1 MPRWEGDRSSVGAV
15 ALGRTADGLT
25 FSRLVI
31 AIVLVPVLGAHH
43 SAAAAVLVGAA
54 WLTDFFD
61 GRAARAADGLT
72 RLGAFDL
79 WVDTLVG
86 AGLLLGFVAW
96 GWLPALVGVSL
107 VVVLFAAFAFTR
119 NEALSFLL
127 QAIGYAMLLWRAWR
141 DGPLGALVWMVG
153 IIAFLAIVNR
163 RVFLGKAVPTF
174 LKGMAAVFRGRPPAR

>member
-1 MPRWEGDRSSVGAV
+1 MPPGGSDRSAAAAV

-25 FSRLVI
+25 FSRLLI
-31 AIVLVPVLGAHH
+31 AIVLVPVLAAHH
-43 SAAAAVLVGAA
+43 PGAAAFLVGAG

-61 GRAARAADGLT
+61 GRAARAAEGHT

-96 GWLPALVGVSL
+96 GWLPAVVGIAL

-127 QAIGYAMLLWRAWR
+127 QAIGYAMLLWRTWQ
-141 DGPLGALVWMVG
+141 DGARGALVWMVG
-153 IIAFLAIVNR
+153 IIAFLAFVNR
-163 RVFLGKAVPTF
+163 QQFLGKAVPTF
-174 LKGMAAVFRGRPPAR
+174 LNGMAAVFRGRPPAR

>member
-1 MPRWEGDRSSVGAV
+1 MTGEGERSVAAAV

-25 FSRLVI
+25 FARLVI
-31 AIVLVPVLGAHH
+31 AVLLVPVLGAQH
-43 SAAAAVLVGAA
+43 SAAAAVMVGAA

-61 GRAARAADGLT
+61 GRAARAAMGQT

-96 GWLPALVGVSL
+96 GWVPALVGVSL
-107 VVVLFAAFAFTR
+107 VVVLFTAFAFTR

-127 QAIGYAMLLWRAWR
+127 QAIGYGLLLWRTWQ
-141 DGPLGALVWMVG
+141 DGAYGALAWLLGLIV
-153 IIAFLAIVNR
+153 FLAVVNR
-163 RVFLGKAVPTF
+163 RQFLGNAVPTF
-174 LKGMAAVFRGRPPAR
+174 LKGMAAVFWGKPPRR

>member
-1 MPRWEGDRSSVGAV
+1 MQPGGGERSAAGAV

-43 SAAAAVLVGAA
+43 SPAAAVLVGAG

-61 GRAARAADGLT
+61 GRAARAAEGHT

-96 GWLPALVGVSL
+96 GWVPALVGMSL
-107 VVVLFAAFAFTR
+107 VVVLFAAFVFTR

-127 QAIGYAMLLWRAWR
+127 QAIGYALLLWRTWQ
-141 DGPLGALVWMVG
+141 DGAHGALVWLLG
-153 IIAFLAIVNR
+153 LILFLAIVNR
-163 RVFLGKAVPTF
+163 KQFLEGAAPTF
-174 LKGMAAVFRGRPPAR
+174 LKGMAAVFRGKPPPG

>member
-1 MPRWEGDRSSVGAV
+1 MPMGGGERPAAEAV
-15 ALGRTADGLT
+15 VLGRTADGLT
-25 FSRLVI
+25 LARLVI
-31 AIVLVPVLGAHH
+31 AVVLVPVLGAHH
-43 SAAAAVLVGAA
+43 AAAAAVLVGAA

-107 VVVLFAAFAFTR
+107 AVVLFAAFAFTR

-127 QAIGYAMLLWRAWR
+127 QAIGYGLLLWRVWR
-141 DGPLGALVWMVG
+141 DGPAGALVWMLG
-153 IIAFLAIVNR
+153 IILFLAVVNR

-174 LKGMAAVFRGRPPAR
+174 LNGMAAVFRRRPPAR

>member
-1 MPRWEGDRSSVGAV
+1 MPREGERSAAAAV
-15 ALGRTADGLT
+15 ALARTADGLT

-43 SAAAAVLVGAA
+43 AAAAAVLVGAG

-61 GRAARAADGLT
+61 GRAARAADGRT

-96 GWLPALVGVSL
+96 GWVPALVGVSL

-119 NEALSFLL
+119 NDALSFLL
-127 QAIGYAMLLWRAWR
+127 QAIGYALLLWRTWQ
-141 DGPLGALVWMVG
+141 DGAHGALVWLLGLIV
-153 IIAFLAIVNR
+153 FLAVVNR
-163 RVFLGKAVPTF
+163 KQFLGNAVPTF
-174 LKGMAAVFRGRPPAR
+174 LNGIAEAIRGKPPAR